1 MSIENQ
7 NNNFDSILQDCWDD
21 SLHSFGTAYIYSKK
35 SKIIGRYLKA
45 NNFMGI
51 IIPVLIGGIVTSY
64 GITIETL
71 NKILFFA
78 SPFSLF
84 QLVLSVLSLNNKW
97 DDAYSYY
104 LESANDNSQL
114 SNDYKNLAKYP
125 PLKLNELKSKKALI
139 DVKYSIRGTTDGKY
153 TLSPKEKREAMR
165 YALRNFQRSCAGCGI
180 IPKDMISTECGVC
193 GKFKYLIN

>member
-21 SLHSFGTAYIYSKK
+21 SLHSLERLTYILK

-125 PLKLNELKSKKALI
+125 PLKLNELKSKK
-139 DVKYSIRGTTDGKY
+139 
-153 TLSPKEKREAMR
+153 
-165 YALRNFQRSCAGCGI
+165 
-180 IPKDMISTECGVC
+180 ST
-193 GKFKYLIN
+193 Y